1 MKLSFLS
8 TLLRLTEPL
17 KKNIKQ
23 IYFLALLQGIFY
35 LSIPL
40 GIQAIVTYTMA
51 GEMSSS
57 LFLLGLL
64 TIIAVIFLGLF
75 QLWQLR
81 INEEIQQRLL
91 ADIGVRF
98 SEKFSKLTP
107 KLYEQA
113 NIASKI
119 NQFFEVLTLQK
130 GLTKILLDFSF
141 SIFSIAIG
149 LIVLSLYSG
158 VFSLFAIMSTVVF
171 FLMIRKYGKDTMEVS
186 LIESKR
192 KYAFVDSLHR
202 LFKGIKNSD
211 NDAPADED
219 LLIKDTNDALVNYI
233 LESNKNYK
241 TLDIQYRSILFF
253 KVIFTACILFVGIY
267 MVQTGQLNIG
277 QFIAT
282 EIILVLIINAIEK
295 LVINLKT
302 VYDVIT
308 ATEKIRQVLELDENE
323 EISVKKQ
330 SFISL
335 SDRLKKLVNVYVIAK
350 RIKILVYSIF
360 IIGALTLFMPWN
372 QTVYSEGIVS
382 SLHPTGRTQT
392 IPSRIGGRV
401 EKWFVTE
408 GQFIKKNDTIAF
420 ISEIKEDYFDPKL
433 IQRTQEQVTAKESS
447 IVSYQAKVNSINS
460 QIDALNKILN
470 LKLEQ
475 TKNKV
480 KQSKVKIQS
489 DSLEYTA
496 LAANY
501 KIAEDQL
508 GRYEDLLVKKIISK
522 TEYENRK
529 AKVQDGYSKKEIAE
543 NKWINS
549 KNELINAMLDYS
561 SVRQEYNEKL
571 MKSESDKFSVMSS
584 LYDTEANLSKM
595 QNQLTNYSIRSG
607 YYYVTAPQDGYVVKS
622 HVLGIGEIVKEGSP
636 LISFTPS
643 YSNLSVE
650 LYIAPMDLPLVYKG
664 MNIQLQFDGWPAF
677 VFSGWPGVSFGT
689 YHAKVVSIDR
699 VISPNGKFRIL
710 ASPGKQKWP
719 PAIQLGSGVK
729 GMVLL
734 NKVPV
739 FYEIW
744 RKVNGFP
751 PEYYVPKTKKLET
764 SHDTK
769 K

>member
-1 MKLSFLS
+1 MKLSFLN
-8 TLLRLTEPL
+8 TLFKLVQPL
-17 KKNIKQ
+17 QKNVKQ

-35 LSIPL
+35 LAIPI

-57 LFLLGLL
+57 LVLLGIL
-64 TIIAVIFLGLF
+64 TIVSVIFLGLF

-81 INEEIQQRLL
+81 INEEIQQSLL

-98 SEKFSKLTP
+98 SEKFSKLNP
-107 KLYEQA
+107 KLYEKA
-113 NIASKI
+113 NVASKV

-141 SIFSIAIG
+141 SVFSIALG

-158 VFSLFAIMSTVVF
+158 IFSIFAIVASFVF
-171 FLMIRKYGKDTMEVS
+171 FLLIRKYGKDTMEVS
-186 LIESKR
+186 LIESHR
-192 KYAFVDSLHR
+192 KYAFVDSLHL
-202 LFKGIKNSD
+202 LFKGIKNK
-211 NDAPADED
+211 DANESFDED
-219 LLIKDTNDALVNYI
+219 ALIKNSNEALIAY
-233 LESNKNYK
+233 LTESNKNYK
-241 TLDIQYRSILFF
+241 TLDVQYRSILFF
-253 KVIFTACILFVGIY
+253 KVIFTAFILFVGIY
-267 MVQTGQLNIG
+267 MVQSGQLNIG

-282 EIILVLIINAIEK
+282 EIILILIINAIEK

-302 VYDVIT
+302 LYEVIT
-308 ATEKIRQVLELDENE
+308 STEKIKQVLELDETE
-323 EISVKKQ
+323 ENVSKKE
-330 SFISL
+330 FFL
-335 SDRLKKLVNVYVIAK
+335 RLGDRLKKIVKVYVISK
-350 RIKILVYSIF
+350 RVKYLVYSIF
-360 IIGALTLFMPWN
+360 IIAVLTLFMPWN

-408 GQFIKKNDTIAF
+408 GQFIKKNDTIAY

-433 IQRTQEQVTAKESS
+433 IERTQEQVAAKESS
-447 IVSYQAKVNSINS
+447 IVAYQDKVNSINS
-460 QIDALNKILN
+460 QIDALNNILN

-475 TKNKV
+475 TRNKV

-501 KIAEDQL
+501 KISQDQL
-508 GRYEDLLVKKIISK
+508 SRYEDLLVKKIISK

-529 AKVQDGYSKKEIAE
+529 AKVQEGYSKKEIAE

-549 KNELINAMLDYS
+549 KNDLINAMLDYS

-595 QNQLTNYSIRSG
+595 QNQLTNYSIRNG
-607 YYYVTAPQDGYVVKS
+607 YYYVTAPQDGFVVKS
-622 HVLGIGEIVKEGSP
+622 FVLGIGEIVKEGSP

-643 YSNLSVE
+643 YSDLSVE

-664 MNIQLQFDGWPAF
+664 MNVQIQFDGWPAF

-719 PAIQLGSGVK
+719 SAIQLGSGVK

-751 PEYYVPKTKKLET
+751 PEYYVPKTKTIEK
-764 SHDTK
+764 SPDAK